1 MDYET
6 RIDDLFALDLTSVD
20 FSLRLTCVDKSETRN
35 YNGRGIFIAK
45 RFHNYNSLAKLL
57 LDRSD

>member
-6 RIDDLFALDLTSVD
+6 RIDDIFALDLIPVD
-20 FSLRLTCVDKSETRN
+20 FSLHFPCEDKSETRN
-35 YNGRGIFIAK
+35 YNGRDIFIAK
-45 RFHNYNSLAKLL
+45 RFHNCNSLAKLL